1 MKLNELL
8 KELTTLGTPACGL
21 ACGLLGVVLA
31 ALLLSVGF
39 WRTLF
44 IVVLCVLGVF
54 LGGVKHKSDFIKGVV
69 NRLFPPK
76 DHQ

>member
-1 MKLNELL
+1 
-8 KELTTLGTPACGL
+8 
-21 ACGLLGVVLA
+21 VLA

-44 IVVLCVLGVF
+44 MVVLCALGVF

>member
-1 MKLNELL
+1 MKLNEFL

-21 ACGLLGVVLA
+21 ACGVMGVVLA

-44 IVVLCVLGVF
+44 IVLMCALGVF
-54 LGGVKHKSDFIKGVV
+54 LGGVKNKSDFIKGVV